1 MTSELLNFAI
11 LVGIGIIAFVGI
23 GIALQLLQ
31 QQEARKEQEAAR
43 KSRDHET

>member
-31 QQEARKEQEAAR
+31 QREARKQQEAAR
-43 KSRDHET
+43 KHRDRET